1 MALPEIWRLRVSA
14 AVPQEPDVVHH
25 RAPKITPLPSHHLT
39 PPYFGLDPLPVL
51 FLKVEGD
58 PCRPSRHRRRQ
69 SHEQNTKRTHFR
81 SHSHKRQPLALVGHE
96 PVLGAPFPAPA
107 GAFRTLFAPVRPAAA
122 SIKCVILTIKYRL
135 SEYDNRPAVQEHIG

>member
-1 MALPEIWRLRVSA
+1 MAPSSLGRCPAGSRRRS
-14 AVPQEPDVVHH
+14 PPRTQNNS
-25 RAPKITPLPSHHLT
+25 LPSHHLT

-58 PCRPSRHRRRQ
+58 PCRPSRPRQ
-69 SHEQNTKRTHFR
+69 GQNHEQNTKRTHFR
-81 SHSHKRQPLALVGHE
+81 SQLHKRQPLALVGHE

-135 SEYDNRPAVQEHIG
+135 AKMTIARQSRSI